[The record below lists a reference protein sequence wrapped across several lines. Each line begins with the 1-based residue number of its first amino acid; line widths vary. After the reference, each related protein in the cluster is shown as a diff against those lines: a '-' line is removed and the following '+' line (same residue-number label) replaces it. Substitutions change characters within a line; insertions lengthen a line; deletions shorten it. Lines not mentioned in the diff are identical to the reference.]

1 MSDKNAAAVVEVE
14 EADVDEDAAAAA
26 ADLPED
32 VYENTLQPNERAI
45 AVDFIPQHIKMNS
58 KNENKGF
65 QIEYKVL
72 HNIFT

>member
-14 EADVDEDAAAAA
+14 EADVDEEAAD

-72 HNIFT
+72 RNIFT

>member
-1 MSDKNAAAVVEVE
+1 MSDKNAAAVVEVD
-14 EADVDEDAAAAA
+14 EADVDEDAAAA

-72 HNIFT
+72 RNIFT